1 MFFVLYS
8 NLAIQHIV
16 LDIYGIIVLEILNVV
31 LEGVGTLTEILK
43 LFQQFFSFPVP
54 LGVCAVVSVLVVYL
68 FSKLQENRRNDYEL
82 SYKQQTRIINSQE
95 EIIQNRNQRISE
107 LENTI
112 FNSREE

>member
-1 MFFVLYS
+1 MLYR
-8 NLAIQHIV
+8 NLTTQHIV

-31 LEGVGTLTEILK
+31 LEGVETLAEILK

-82 SYKQQTRIINSQE
+82 SYKQQTRIIDSQE

-107 LENTI
+107 LENI
-112 FNSREE
+112 ILNGREE